1 VATACFCLVLWRTM
15 MVDNPDARLAD
26 VAAPTAILGAWI
38 AGRSL
43 APVRTG
49 TWRGSRGLLL
59 RAGVA
64 AVFVFTLWSVSTQ
77 AGFLGTLQRYQIAA
91 PPSRMAQE
99 FVNTYRGLLLRP
111 INVWAPPGDIRGI
124 RALTRYVMRCTEPT
138 DRLLIAGE
146 FAPDVYFYSERLFA
160 GGMVHFMRPWHM
172 SMPEQRTTIA
182 RLQRQRIPIA
192 IMGDTDKF
200 QRDFSF
206 VSDYVR
212 TRFVEVAYSTFGDDS
227 QLWHVLVDRQ
237 LAPVRVD
244 AQIGLPC
251 YRSSPGE

>member
-1 VATACFCLVLWRTM
+1 M
-15 MVDNPDARLAD
+15 
-26 VAAPTAILGAWI
+26 
-38 AGRSL
+38 
-43 APVRTG
+43 
-49 TWRGSRGLLL
+49 
-59 RAGVA
+59 
-64 AVFVFTLWSVSTQ
+64 
-77 AGFLGTLQRYQIAA
+77 
-91 PPSRMAQE
+91 MAQE

-172 SMPEQRTTIA
+172 SMPEQRTTIM

-192 IMGDTDKF
+192 IMGDADKF

-237 LAPVRVD
+237 LTPVRVD
-244 AQIGLPC
+244 APIGLPC